1 VNVLI
6 GMNFYA
12 ASGDAARRQARAI
25 DMLRTMPKASCV
37 NLQWPDG
44 RFDVPGIPT
53 LAELKQDAR
62 SVTGRDGPRKPVIPE
77 MLDLLAAAAEKEGCR
92 YFLYANADVEL
103 TASALERMHHT
114 AREGYA
120 FARTDMDPDTGAPLG
135 PMLFGVDAFAFDV
148 NWWRRHRTRFRAY
161 IGGEPVWDN
170 VYTAILLCHS
180 NGEFVDQPGLL
191 RHERHAVAWARSP
204 YGSYTALLAALDRPY
219 FTLWAVFHAE
229 LTVLRSAGAGA
240 AADDELRRRVFTAAA
255 ARRGWLVQQLRAAK
269 ARARYTLLRDA
280 PDDR

>member
-25 DMLRTMPKASCV
+25 DTLRSLPGASCV

-92 YFLYANADVEL
+92 YFVYANADVEI
-103 TASALERMHHT
+103 TVPALDRIRQT
-114 AREGYA
+114 ARDGYA
-120 FARTDMDPDTGAPLG
+120 FARTDIDPDTGMPLG
-135 PMLFGVDAFAFDV
+135 PMLFGVDAFALDV
-148 NWWRRHRTRFRAY
+148 AWWRRHRARFRPY

-180 NGEFVDQPGLL
+180 NGEFVNQSGCL

-229 LTVLRSAGAGA
+229 LTVLRTAGADTA
-240 AADDELRRRVFTAAA
+240 AEDALRRRVFTVAA
-255 ARRGWLVQQLRAAK
+255 ARRGWLLQRLRAAK
-269 ARARYTLLRDA
+269 ARARYALLRGRA
-280 PDDR
+280 P